1 MRFFGHALMV
11 GAALALSACGKP
23 TKTEQSGGTR
33 AESSV
38 AGQGGDP
45 DSLARA
51 TLAAQNLPDPE
62 GKLAL
67 ALAEAV
73 RALPE
78 WAPFYPGARLGLD
91 SGAEGESVV
100 QVGFTTTDS
109 EEKVAAFYMNAMRVK
124 GNPTDLPEDG
134 VRSIEVASPDQ
145 SEITSVI
152 LSPAEGGGVSG
163 IIRYERPS

>member
-1 MRFFGHALMV
+1 MRVFGYALMV

-23 TKTEQSGGTR
+23 AKTDRPEGTGVESGAVEQGS
-33 AESSV
+33 
-38 AGQGGDP
+38 DP

-51 TLAAQNLPDPE
+51 ALEAKNVQDPD
-62 GKLAL
+62 GKAAL

-91 SGAEGESVV
+91 SGAEGERVV
-100 QVGFTTTDS
+100 QVGFTTSDS
-109 EEKVAAFYMNAMRVK
+109 EEKVAAFYMNAMRAK

-152 LSPAEGGGVSG
+152 LSPAEGGGVFG
-163 IIRYERPS
+163 IIRYEHTI

>member
-1 MRFFGHALMV
+1 MRVLGLGNALTL
-11 GAALALSACGKP
+11 AAVLALSACGKP
-23 TKTEQSGGTR
+23 AGSPQGAGEASAAEQS
-33 AESSV
+33 
-38 AGQGGDP
+38 GDP

-51 TLAAQNLPDPE
+51 VLQAQNVPDPE

-67 ALAEAV
+67 SLAEAV

-91 SGAEGESVV
+91 SSAETEGMA
-100 QVGFTTTDS
+100 QVSFTTNDP
-109 EEKVAAFYMNAMRVK
+109 EEKVAAFYSNSMRAK

-134 VRSIEVASPDQ
+134 IRSIEVASPDQ

-163 IIRYERPS
+163 IIRYEKPS